1 MQINDKIMK
10 LLSIIIPVYNVEK
23 YVRPCIESLFRQG
36 LNEEC
41 FEIIIVNDGTRDR
54 SMEVIA
60 DLIQLHSNIIIIN
73 QENRGLSI
81 ARNNG
86 MARAQGEYIMFI
98 DSDDLLIENSIPKL
112 LEIANEKKP
121 DLVVADYYR
130 MNDDDILKF
139 NGVHQTFQY
148 VEKTGEQ
155 MLIED
160 LNPNECYIW
169 RILLKRNFLRYEQIS
184 FVPNIRYEDIPFIH
198 EIFIKAKN
206 CIKTNWLLY
215 IYRIGHESIT
225 FSFNKNKAM
234 DLCIAIGKT
243 YELRKIDGLSKEILY
258 KLEEDIYTS
267 FSYLFYAMLH
277 SVKSSK
283 DRKEVV
289 CCLCSNVPKLKF
301 RHSLKRRI
309 ESLLLNNAPYL
320 YLRLMEWH
328 WKWITRNHKTE

>member
-184 FVPNIRYEDIPFIH
+184 FVPDIRYEDIPFIH
-198 EIFIKAKN
+198 ETFIKAKK
-206 CIKTNWLLY
+206 CIKTDWPFY

-225 FSFNKNKAM
+225 FSFNKNNAKQ
-234 DLCIAIGKT
+234 LCKAIGKT
-243 YELRKIDGLSKEILY
+243 YELRMISGLSTEILY

-277 SVKSSK
+277 SVKSSE
-283 DRKEVV
+283 DRRDIVRF
-289 CCLCSNVPKLKF
+289 LCSNVPKLEF
-301 RHSLKRRI
+301 RNSSKRRI
-309 ESLLLNNAPYL
+309 ESLLLNKAPYL
-320 YLRLMEWH
+320 YLSLREWH
-328 WKWITRNHKTE
+328 WKWITHNHKTE